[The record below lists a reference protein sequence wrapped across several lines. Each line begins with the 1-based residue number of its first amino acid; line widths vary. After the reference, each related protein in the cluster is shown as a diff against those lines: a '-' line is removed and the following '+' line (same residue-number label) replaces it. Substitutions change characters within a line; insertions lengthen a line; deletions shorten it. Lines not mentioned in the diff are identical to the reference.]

1 MLLFFIL
8 APIRY
13 RYTYKNSQYM
23 VFLITDPIICTTLNR
38 IKTDVSSYAVYT
50 MQLWMRH
57 HHTNMNNVYVHV
69 FSHIRVKA
77 SQPIQVSVADT
88 VFTAP

>member
-1 MLLFFIL
+1 MI
-8 APIRY
+8 
-13 RYTYKNSQYM
+13 
-23 VFLITDPIICTTLNR
+23 FLITDPIICATLNR
-38 IKTDVSSYAVYT
+38 IETDVSSYAVYT

-69 FSHIRVKA
+69 FNHIRVKA
-77 SQPIQVSVADT
+77 SQPIQVSVADMFSS